1 MGKKTRIDELRPSQ
15 AVRKRRTR
23 TLFFDLATLD
33 RSTNR
38 NRAMKYSSAL
48 LLFSSSSA
56 DSPLARTRRQAPDQD
71 ARRYKQ
77 LTAQMQYYNADFDE
91 RKYWTYGC
99 QCLIL
104 GDRPMSDPGHGPP
117 IDELDSVCKQYKDC
131 QKCARMRHGEFCIGE
146 FVEYGLRWNRNSGAP
161 VCKDAEGSCGRAL
174 CECDRQ
180 FAINHVAKK
189 DVFNIDY
196 HMFWTTTGFDSNIQ
210 CVSTP
215 GPKPDPQCCNNPAGP
230 YTLYN
235 ANTKQCCDNYEV
247 KPNSDTC

>member
-48 LLFSSSSA
+48 LLFSSTSA

-161 VCKDAEGSCGRAL
+161 VCKDDDGLRL
-174 CECDRQ
+174 QYPVR
-180 FAINHVAKK
+180 
-189 DVFNIDY
+189 
-196 HMFWTTTGFDSNIQ
+196 FDAW
-210 CVSTP
+210 
-215 GPKPDPQCCNNPAGP
+215 PKAGP
-230 YTLYN
+230 AVLQQSSWSLHALQREHEAVLRQLRSQAQFRHLLKPQFSTIFLS
-235 ANTKQCCDNYEV
+235 YEIFGSNQ
-247 KPNSDTC
+247 KCWIL